1 MLAAD
6 SASKSLLATDSEASG
21 SQLLGELGEGLLS
34 LGDLGSL
41 LGAVELDV
49 AVRGE
54 VGGDTTVSTVGSAA
68 TLLGTLDSNV
78 GDDALVDI
86 EGLGLA
92 VGLQVDEK
100 EADSLDGLLG
110 PSAGVGANGLAL
122 SVSLGEMLG
131 EANNGLV
138 LKDLVHVVDGSLNS
152 HTFDSVG
159 DVVSVLEVGALVL
172 HFGHSGLG
180 GLSGLSR
187 VLNHS
192 LVAVGRMTE
201 SVKERCRKDASSVPS
216 STNSRKVCFMTSF
229 ISGAIPMAAA
239 IWAQHRTK

>member
-187 VLNHS
+187 VLNLPPKFRVQMGPFTVECMAHIS
-192 LVAVGRMTE
+192 VG
-201 SVKERCRKDASSVPS
+201 V
-216 STNSRKVCFMTSF
+216 
-229 ISGAIPMAAA
+229 
-239 IWAQHRTK
+239 